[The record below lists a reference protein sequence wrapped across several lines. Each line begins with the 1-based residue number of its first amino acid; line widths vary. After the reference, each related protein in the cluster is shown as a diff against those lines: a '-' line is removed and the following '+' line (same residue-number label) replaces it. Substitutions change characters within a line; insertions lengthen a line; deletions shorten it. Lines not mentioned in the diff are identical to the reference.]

1 MLFTI
6 LFLCLFFQAKAEFL
20 KGVNYGN
27 RFVPEDW
34 MAGDGDSIYGGHY
47 GSPVN
52 SPNDVARVSLCDVT
66 DDRILRWLDD
76 TIKEDDFMKMKD
88 YGVKLLRLPTG
99 PENNGKPEHYF
110 NTDWNKEIAVDVVG
124 KIVEKCQQYPN
135 VCWGIGVLNEP
146 QPSGNGASPN
156 DDELH
161 QFLDRYYDEAIM
173 RVRDTM
179 AWDFP
184 VVLFSW
190 TYDFGRWSDN
200 RYPYNQ
206 YGSIVW
212 DTHTYTGGS
221 SNLDEVLGFYDWDLG
236 QIQDFQNRQSAPMII
251 GEFAFSNL
259 NRGESETDVWQQYAD
274 RIFPKFMEKVQAGAL
289 IWNFDCQYASWS

>member
-1 MLFTI
+1 M
-6 LFLCLFFQAKAEFL
+6 
-20 KGVNYGN
+20 G
-27 RFVPEDW
+27 P
-34 MAGDGDSIYGGHY
+34 
-47 GSPVN
+47 GSQN
-52 SPNDVARVSLCDVT
+52 GEIHSGCVT
-66 DDRILRWLDD
+66 
-76 TIKEDDFMKMKD
+76 
-88 YGVKLLRLPTG
+88 GA
-99 PENNGKPEHYF
+99 ENNGKPEHYF
-110 NTDWNKEIAVDVVG
+110 NTDWNKEIAVDAIG
-124 KIVEKCQQYPN
+124 RMAEKCQEYPN

-179 AWDFP
+179 
-184 VVLFSW
+184 
-190 TYDFGRWSDN
+190 
-200 RYPYNQ
+200 
-206 YGSIVW
+206 VW

-259 NRGESETDVWQQYAD
+259 HRGESETDVWH
-274 RIFPKFMEKVQAGAL
+274 
-289 IWNFDCQYASWS
+289 